1 MAWAIQELV
10 KTMTVLDQYFELSD
24 RASEDH
30 TAIDELVELFA
41 EQAEVQPAGG
51 RKVVGREEISKLYRQ
66 FFQSYSGMQRV
77 WTTRKTENGLEAIW
91 AIAGK
96 RDSGE
101 LFAMQGRHIAEVDA
115 QGKIYV
121 LEVHVSKAS

>member
-1 MAWAIQELV
+1 
-10 KTMTVLDQYFELSD
+10 MTVLDQYFELSD
-24 RASEDH
+24 RASDDEK
-30 TAIDELVELFA
+30 AFNELVELFA
-41 EQAEVQPAGG
+41 EQAEVHPSGA
-51 RKVVGREEISKLYRQ
+51 RKVVGKEEIAQLYRK

-115 QGKIYV
+115 QGKIYA
-121 LEVHVSKAS
+121 LEVHVSKAN

>member
-1 MAWAIQELV
+1 
-10 KTMTVLDQYFELSD
+10 MTVLDQYFELSD
-24 RASEDH
+24 RASNDEK
-30 TAIDELVELFA
+30 AFNELVELFA
-41 EQAEVQPAGG
+41 EQAEIQPSGAK
-51 RKVVGREEISKLYRQ
+51 KVVGRDQISQLYRK
-66 FFQSYSGMQRV
+66 FFDAYSGMQRV

-115 QGKIYV
+115 QGKIYA
-121 LEVHVSKAS
+121 LEVHVSKAN

>member
-1 MAWAIQELV
+1 
-10 KTMTVLDQYFELSD
+10 MTVLDQYFELSD
-24 RASEDH
+24 RASDDEQ
-30 TAIDELVELFA
+30 AFNELVGLFA
-41 EQAEVQPAGG
+41 EQAEIHPSGA
-51 RKVVGREEISKLYRQ
+51 RKVVGKDEIAQLYRK

-115 QGKIYV
+115 QGKIYA
-121 LEVHVSKAS
+121 LEVHVSKAN

>member
-1 MAWAIQELV
+1 
-10 KTMTVLDQYFELSD
+10 MTVLDQYFELSD
-24 RASEDH
+24 RANDDEQ
-30 TAIDELVELFA
+30 AFNELVELFA
-41 EQAEVQPAGG
+41 EQAEVHPSGAK
-51 RKVVGREEISKLYRQ
+51 KVVGKDEIAQLYRK
-66 FFQSYSGMQRV
+66 FFQFYSGIQRV

-115 QGKIYV
+115 QGKIYA

>member
-1 MAWAIQELV
+1 
-10 KTMTVLDQYFELSD
+10 MTVLDQYFELSD
-24 RASEDH
+24 RVNIDEQAF
-30 TAIDELVELFA
+30 DELVELFA
-41 EQAEVQPAGG
+41 EQAEVQPAGA
-51 RKVVGREEISKLYRQ
+51 RKVVGKDAIANLYRK
-66 FFQSYSGMQRV
+66 FFQTYSGMQRV

-115 QGKIYV
+115 QGKIYA
-121 LEVHVSKAS
+121 LEVHVSKAN

>member
-1 MAWAIQELV
+1 
-10 KTMTVLDQYFELSD
+10 MTILDQYFELSD
-24 RASEDH
+24 RASGDQA
-30 TAIDELVELFA
+30 AIGELVDLFA
-41 EQAEVQPAGG
+41 EQAEVQPAGA
-51 RKVVGREEISKLYRQ
+51 RKVVGKEAIEKLYRQ

-101 LFAMQGRHIAEVDA
+101 LFAMQGRHIAEVDT
-115 QGKIYV
+115 QGKIYA
-121 LEVHVSKAS
+121 LEVHVSKTN

>member
-1 MAWAIQELV
+1 
-10 KTMTVLDQYFELSD
+10 MTVLDQYFELSD
-24 RASEDH
+24 RASEDEQ
-30 TAIDELVELFA
+30 AFNQLVELFA
-41 EQAEVQPAGG
+41 EQAEVHPSGSQ
-51 RKVVGREEISKLYRQ
+51 KVVGKDEIAQLYRK

-96 RDSGE
+96 RNSGE

-115 QGKIYV
+115 QGKIYA

>member
-1 MAWAIQELV
+1 
-10 KTMTVLDQYFELSD
+10 MTVLDQYFKLSD
-24 RASEDH
+24 RASDDEQSFN
-30 TAIDELVELFA
+30 ELVELFA
-41 EQAEVQPAGG
+41 EQAEVHPSGA
-51 RKVVGREEISKLYRQ
+51 RKVVGKDEIAKLYRK

-115 QGKIYV
+115 QGKIYA
-121 LEVHVSKAS
+121 LEVHVSKAN

>member
-1 MAWAIQELV
+1 
-10 KTMTVLDQYFELSD
+10 MTVLDQYFELSD
-24 RASEDH
+24 RANDD
-30 TAIDELVELFA
+30 AQAFNELVELFA
-41 EQAEVQPAGG
+41 DEAEVHPAGA
-51 RKVVGREEISKLYRQ
+51 RKVIGKQAIAQLYRK
-66 FFQSYSGMQRV
+66 FFDAYSGMQRV

-115 QGKIYV
+115 QGKIYA

>member
-1 MAWAIQELV
+1 
-10 KTMTVLDQYFELSD
+10 MTILDEYFELSD
-24 RASEDH
+24 RANGDEQAFH
-30 TAIDELVELFA
+30 ELVELFA
-41 EQAEVQPAGG
+41 DEAEVHPAGA
-51 RKVVGREEISKLYRQ
+51 RKVVDKQAIAQLYRK
-66 FFQSYSGMQRV
+66 FFDAYSGMQRV

-91 AIAGK
+91 AIAGR

-115 QGKIYV
+115 QGKIYA

>member
-1 MAWAIQELV
+1 
-10 KTMTVLDQYFELSD
+10 MTVLDQSFKLSD
-24 RASEDH
+24 RASNDEI
-30 TAIDELVELFA
+30 AFAELVELFA
-41 EQAEVQPAGG
+41 DQAEVQPSGAK
-51 RKVVGREEISKLYRQ
+51 KVVGKEQISQLYRK
-66 FFQSYSGMQRV
+66 FFDAYSGMQRV

-115 QGKIYV
+115 QGKIYA
-121 LEVHVSKAS
+121 LEVHVSKAN

>member
-1 MAWAIQELV
+1 
-10 KTMTVLDQYFELSD
+10 MTVLDRYFELSD
-24 RASEDH
+24 RA
-30 TAIDELVELFA
+30 TADEQAFHELVELFA
-41 EQAEVQPAGG
+41 EEAEVQPSGA
-51 RKVVGREEISKLYRQ
+51 RKVVGKDAIANLYRQ

-77 WTTRKTENGLEAIW
+77 WTTRRTENGLEAIW

-115 QGKIYV
+115 QGKIYA
-121 LEVHVSKAS
+121 LEVHVSKAN

>member
-1 MAWAIQELV
+1 MFTICIAET
-10 KTMTVLDQYFELSD
+10 KMTVLDQYFELSD
-24 RASEDH
+24 RANADEQ
-30 TAIDELVELFA
+30 AFNELVELFA
-41 EQAEVQPAGG
+41 EQAEVQPSGA
-51 RKVVGREEISKLYRQ
+51 RKVVGKDAIAQLYRK
-66 FFQSYSGMQRV
+66 FFGVYSGMQRV

-115 QGKIYV
+115 QGKIYA
-121 LEVHVSKAS
+121 LEVHVSKAN

>member
-1 MAWAIQELV
+1 
-10 KTMTVLDQYFELSD
+10 MTILDQYFRLSD
-24 RASEDH
+24 RASDDE
-30 TAIDELVELFA
+30 TAFHQLVELFA
-41 EQAEVQPAGG
+41 EQAEVHPSGAK
-51 RKVVGREEISKLYRQ
+51 KVVGKDAISNLYRQ
-66 FFQSYSGMQRV
+66 FFKSYSGMQRV

-115 QGKIYV
+115 QGKIHA
-121 LEVHVSKAS
+121 LEVHVSKAN